1 LERVGRNGQLAAEG
15 EPGVDVVPLTE
26 PADLGHAPGGREAEL
41 EGVAVAEPP
50 GQLAD
55 RTPVPGHEPAV
66 ATARPPAA
74 DVLLQQY
81 DVDARIALLQEVG
94 RPHAAVAAAQD
105 HDIGGR
111 VRRERRTWVTRIVRQ
126 RFGQPPSARRAQV
139 RDLIHLTIVRGRGL
153 RLMRQPCRGGFRP
166 YCTYEGPDHPA
177 SGRA

>member
-1 LERVGRNGQLAAEG
+1 A
-15 EPGVDVVPLTE
+15 VDAVRRTKP
-26 PADLGHAPGGREAEL
+26 PRRGHARGDREAQL

-74 DVLLQQY
+74 DVLLQQ
-81 DVDARIALLQEVG
+81 DDFDARIALLQEVG

-111 VRRERRTWVTRIVRQ
+111 VRRERRTW
-126 RFGQPPSARRAQV
+126 
-139 RDLIHLTIVRGRGL
+139 
-153 RLMRQPCRGGFRP
+153 
-166 YCTYEGPDHPA
+166 
-177 SGRA
+177 